1 MQASDDPVSLRPGT
15 ASVQDN
21 AKRKDAHTSGIKVK
35 ELLDILRSD
44 FQK

>member
-1 MQASDDPVSLRPGT
+1 VSVTPGT

-21 AKRKDAHTSGIKVK
+21 AKIEDAHTSGIKAK